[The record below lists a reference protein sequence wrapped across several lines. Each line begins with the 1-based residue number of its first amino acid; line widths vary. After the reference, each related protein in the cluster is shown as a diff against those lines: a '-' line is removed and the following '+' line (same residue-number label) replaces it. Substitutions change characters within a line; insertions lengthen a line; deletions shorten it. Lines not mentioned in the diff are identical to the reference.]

1 MRLTFGLAARGP
13 AHPSS
18 RSLRSLRSSPRSLRS
33 AVLAVCLTGV
43 LSIGIPFGLLLGK
56 GAMVTVGASRQAATP
71 APQLAGCT
79 DGKPITSRMVRPGQ
93 CVQVSGHGFGGHELI
108 EVTESR
114 RPGWRSYLR
123 ADGLGGFS
131 WHYRLPATASAG
143 ADVLTFVGT
152 NQATAPPMVF
162 CPFMVAVG

>member
-1 MRLTFGLAARGP
+1 L
-13 AHPSS
+13 
-18 RSLRSLRSSPRSLRS
+18 LRSSPRSLRS

-56 GAMVTVGASRQAATP
+56 GGLVTVGANRQAATP
-71 APQLAGCT
+71 APQLAGCSG
-79 DGKPITSRMVRPGQ
+79 GKPITSRTLRPGQ

-114 RPGWRSYLR
+114 RPDWRSYLR
-123 ADGLGGFS
+123 ADGLGGFT

-162 CPFMVAVG
+162 CPFTVVVG